1 MTLTVDSI
9 LWVYC
14 SNFPQGF
21 STSMVSGTWSIIT
34 FLSTDSVDV
43 VTVRVLQNVITSLDN
58 RVPEFNLAPQSSTFP
73 SSTTHLSPSTDNP
86 LTTQFRWTTAPGPTM
101 EFRTIV
107 PSPTCAP
114 SKTILPSII
123 APSPTIHL
131 SPKEVR
137 PPIVAPAP
145 ISHVLA
151 MDTGGSRLTSLER
164 LTDWSTL

>member
-73 SSTTHLSPSTDNP
+73 SSTRHLSPSTDNP
-86 LTTQFRWTTAPGPTM
+86 LTTQFCWITAPGPTI
-101 EFRTIV
+101 ELRTIV
-107 PSPTCAP
+107 SLPIWAP
-114 SKTILPSII
+114 SKRILPSIT
-123 APSPTIHL
+123 APSPTIQPL
-131 SPKEVR
+131 PKLAR
-137 PPIVAPAP
+137 PPIVAPASISQPSP
-145 ISHVLA
+145 IH
-151 MDTGGSRLTSLER
+151 T
-164 LTDWSTL
+164 